1 MKRLLLLATVIAAF
15 TACVSEHH
23 GWGEEDTPE
32 SENVGYLSFGEDG
45 IQVFLD
51 HEEGEGDVEPQA
63 STSAAPTTR
72 AISADALADYN
83 VEIIQDGVVKQSFK
97 YGAWK
102 AAENYKAN
110 HVIDENHTVTGLE
123 LPVGTYTVRV
133 FSAEAEN
140 VSAAPQYEGSQ
151 DVTLRKGQMS
161 EANVECTLSSVK
173 VTVTFDPILADVIDA
188 TNTSVMA
195 RLDEEGVASP
205 SAHTWS
211 GYADK
216 AALTKSHDQIVA
228 TYLKP
233 QAATETGSPLNIY
246 LTTIYGGTEAAGTGS
261 QINAQKLPV
270 GNVNAGEWRKVTV
283 KLDHGTDG
291 TVYFV
296 VTVETWAYNQQ
307 IDVTQEVYAAS
318 LGEMEIP
325 DVTDAPVIE
334 TPVGGL
340 DLTQAMTL
348 TEDMFTAGVYNGN
361 ASMTVKTKQ
370 PIKALYLSATSDS
383 EGLPELISYLGL
395 DTPATE
401 GTHAGLNLA
410 GTLNAAFKSILGT
423 WGFPTANIAGQT
435 ELTFNVAGLLAQLQ
449 SEESYTGNHSFS
461 LTIVDA
467 KENNATYTLQVT
479 SGNEPDVSVKWSG
492 YNMAERY
499 EMTADLNMIMVIKA
513 KGGIEHLYVSI
524 GGIKEAVEEAG
535 IPSSFDIVEPG
546 YALKIEGGKLV
557 VNDDGSYV
565 YDTEISLS
573 NVLTELGIPVGDA
586 VKGKEVF
593 EFDISGF
600 KSMLSVF
607 GGNNADFNV
616 RVVNKDGAEA
626 TGSMLIKIP

>member
-1 MKRLLLLATVIAAF
+1 MATVIAAF

-23 GWGEEDTPE
+23 GWGDEDTPG
-32 SENVGYLSFGEDG
+32 SENVGYLSFGENG

-72 AISADALADYN
+72 AISADALADYT
-83 VEIIQDGVVKQSFK
+83 VQIIQDGVVKQSFK

-102 AAENYKAN
+102 AAENYKEN
-110 HVIDENHTVTGLE
+110 HVIDANHTVTGLE

-205 SAHTWS
+205 SAYTWS

-216 AALTKSHDQIVA
+216 AALTKSHDQIAA

-233 QAATETGSPLNIY
+233 QAATEAGSPLNIY

-370 PIKALYLSATSDS
+370 PIKGLYLSATSDS

-461 LTIVDA
+461 ITIVDA

-479 SGNEPDVSVKWSG
+479 SGIIETDIVWVGENIDQCHDIYTSG
-492 YNMAERY
+492 GDPTKIIIKV
-499 EMTADLNMIMVIKA
+499 TAA
-513 KGGIEHLYVSI
+513 T
-524 GGIKEAVEEAG
+524 GIKKLQVEIIGALAG
-535 IPSSFDIVEPG
+535 MVSEVGLASSFDLVEPRND
-546 YALKIEGGKLV
+546 EGGDISENLIGLGFPVGADVKDKQSISFEITQFITLLKVAPGENSFKLTLTE
-557 VNDDGSYV
+557 NDD
-565 YDTEISLS
+565 
-573 NVLTELGIPVGDA
+573 NVIEKTI
-586 VKGKEVF
+586 
-593 EFDISGF
+593 
-600 KSMLSVF
+600 ML
-607 GGNNADFNV
+607 NV
-616 RVVNKDGAEA
+616 INEDY
-626 TGSMLIKIP
+626 PF

>member
-15 TACVSEHH
+15 TACVSEHN
-23 GWGEEDTPE
+23 GWGDEDTPG
-32 SENVGYLSFGEDG
+32 SENVGYLSFGENG

-63 STSAAPTTR
+63 STSDAPTTR
-72 AISADALADYN
+72 AISAEALADYN

-97 YGAWK
+97 YGDWTAV
-102 AAENYKAN
+102 ENYKAN

-161 EANVECTLSSVK
+161 EANVECSLSSVK

-211 GYADK
+211 GYTDK
-216 AALTKSHDQIVA
+216 AALTKSHDQIAA

-479 SGNEPDVSVKWSG
+479 SGIIETDIVWIGKDISQ
-492 YNMAERY
+492 RY
-499 EMTADLNMIMVIKA
+499 DIYAGGGDPTTIQIKVTAA
-513 KGGIEHLYVSI
+513 T
-524 GGIKEAVEEAG
+524 GIKKLEVEIIGDLAG
-535 IPSSFDIVEPG
+535 IVGDVGLSPKFDLVEPKNDKGDDISAPLRNLKFPVGDEVKDKQSISFDITGFIDLLKVSPG
-546 YALKIEGGKLV
+546 ENSFKL
-557 VNDDGSYV
+557 
-565 YDTEISLS
+565 T
-573 NVLTELGIPVGDA
+573 LTEND
-586 VKGKEVF
+586 
-593 EFDISGF
+593 
-600 KSMLSVF
+600 
-607 GGNNADFNV
+607 GNVVEKTVMINV
-616 RVVNKDGAEA
+616 IAEEY
-626 TGSMLIKIP
+626 PF

>member
-1 MKRLLLLATVIAAF
+1 MATVIAAF
-15 TACVSEHH
+15 TACVSEHN
-23 GWGEEDTPE
+23 GWGDEDTPG

-63 STSAAPTTR
+63 STSDVPTTR
-72 AISADALADYN
+72 AISADALADYT
-83 VEIIQDGVVKQSFK
+83 VQIIQDGVVKQSFK

-102 AAENYKAN
+102 AAENYKEN
-110 HVIDENHTVTGLE
+110 HVIDANHTVTGLE
-123 LPVGTYTVRV
+123 LPVGNYTVRV

-211 GYADK
+211 GYTDK

-233 QAATETGSPLNIY
+233 QAATEAGSPLNIY

-370 PIKALYLSATSDS
+370 PIKGLYLSATSDS

-410 GTLNAAFKSILGT
+410 GTLNVAFKSILGT

-479 SGNEPDVSVKWSG
+479 SGIIETDIVWVGENIDQRHDIYTSG
-492 YNMAERY
+492 GDPTKIIIKV
-499 EMTADLNMIMVIKA
+499 TAA
-513 KGGIEHLYVSI
+513 T
-524 GGIKEAVEEAG
+524 GIKKLQVEIIGALAG
-535 IPSSFDIVEPG
+535 MVSEVGLASSFDLVEPRND
-546 YALKIEGGKLV
+546 EGGDISESLIGLGFPVGADVKDKQSISFEITQFITLLKVAPGENSFKLTLTE
-557 VNDDGSYV
+557 NDD
-565 YDTEISLS
+565 
-573 NVLTELGIPVGDA
+573 NVIEKTI
-586 VKGKEVF
+586 
-593 EFDISGF
+593 
-600 KSMLSVF
+600 ML
-607 GGNNADFNV
+607 NV
-616 RVVNKDGAEA
+616 INEDY
-626 TGSMLIKIP
+626 PF